1 MYGIPK
7 IMNRLKLVFYI
18 VYTLYCFALLF
29 LCFKILQ
36 IPDATE
42 DAFYLYLKET
52 FGGGF
57 GVIAFLEKYFRSF
70 QIFTVFAVLFSFSI
84 LVSDYL
90 GSLMLRRKV
99 AKLELEV
106 NALKAKLYDKSVN
119 SKESFPGTDLSSPS
133 KAK

>member
-1 MYGIPK
+1 
-7 IMNRLKLVFYI
+7 MNRLKLIFYFI
-18 VYTLYCFALLF
+18 YLAYCLALLF
-29 LCFKILQ
+29 LCFKLLQ

-52 FGGGF
+52 FGGYF

-70 QIFTVFAVLFSFSI
+70 QIFTVFAVIFSFSI

-99 AKLELEV
+99 AKLELEI
-106 NALKAKLYDKSVN
+106 NALKAKLYDKAEN
-119 SKESFPGTDLSSPS
+119 SKGSLPGTDLSSPS